1 MASKDVITTAC
12 DEINTIS
19 EKTKEALIAS
29 FKEYLCLWLTTHEE
43 YKNKARKTE
52 ATSLLASK
60 FNISIDS
67 LKRLIHSLRTSMLRE
82 VKRAVESPSYVSK
95 WKFFSSMNYLKE
107 SILKSI
113 KKDDGN
119 LWPEEDINTLI
130 EFYQENGCLWNHPLE
145 TYKDRN
151 LKEATFSRISE
162 ILPIQT
168 VSFSCLSP
176 FCFFDLRFG
185 AFI

>member
-1 MASKDVITTAC
+1 MACKDAINTAC
-12 DEINTIS
+12 DEIDTIS

-29 FKEYLCLWLTTHEE
+29 FKEYPCLWLTTDEE
-43 YKNKARKTE
+43 FKNKARKTE
-52 ATSLLASK
+52 ATSFLASK

-67 LKRLIHSLRTSMLRE
+67 LKRLIHSMRTSMLRE
-82 VKRAVESPSYVSK
+82 VKRAVENPAYVSK
-95 WKFFSSMNYLKE
+95 WKFFSNMNYLKE

-113 KKDDGN
+113 KKHGGN
-119 LWPEEDINTLI
+119 LWPEEDVNTLI
-130 EFYQENGCLWNHPLE
+130 EFYQENVCLWNHHLE

-168 VSFSCLSP
+168 ASFSCLQP